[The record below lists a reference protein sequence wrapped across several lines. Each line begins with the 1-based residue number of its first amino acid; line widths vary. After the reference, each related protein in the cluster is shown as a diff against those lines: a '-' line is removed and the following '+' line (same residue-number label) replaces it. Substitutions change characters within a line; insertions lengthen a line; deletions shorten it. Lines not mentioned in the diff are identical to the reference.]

1 MALLSAIFYQI
12 KIIYPYINFS
22 YFKSPKTQDLDS
34 CISIISVNVL
44 QYNNSY
50 NKLID
55 LVEAYHPNI
64 LVTFET
70 DEKWGKALSKIE
82 KHYPNNINIPQ
93 DNTYGIHFYTN
104 LRVIKFV
111 KHHLISSEVPSIEA
125 HLIDNENRAF
135 IFWGIHPP
143 PPSPTEKATSK
154 QKDAELMLVA
164 KLVRAAKLPCI
175 VTGDFNNVSWSR
187 SSQLFA
193 KVARLKDARLKKG
206 LYGTFPA
213 SFPMLRFPLDL
224 LFHSKD
230 FVVNQIQTLR
240 NIDSDHLPLYAVL
253 SLVAEN
259 NVVSKPLPTELE
271 EKTDNIIEKGLNEVE
286 AEKE

>member
-1 MALLSAIFYQI
+1 M
-12 KIIYPYINFS
+12 
-22 YFKSPKTQDLDS
+22 
-34 CISIISVNVL
+34 
-44 QYNNSY
+44 
-50 NKLID
+50 
-55 LVEAYHPNI
+55 
-64 LVTFET
+64 
-70 DEKWGKALSKIE
+70 
-82 KHYPNNINIPQ
+82 
-93 DNTYGIHFYTN
+93 
-104 LRVIKFV
+104 RVIKFV

-259 NVVSKPLPTELE
+259 NVVSKPLPPELE